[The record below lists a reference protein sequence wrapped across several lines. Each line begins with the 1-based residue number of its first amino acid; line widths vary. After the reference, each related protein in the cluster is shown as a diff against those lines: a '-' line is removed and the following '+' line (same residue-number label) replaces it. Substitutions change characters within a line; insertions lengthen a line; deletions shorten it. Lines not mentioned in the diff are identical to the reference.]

1 MYEAISH
8 EIRVRVE
15 PHYLPDQSKP
25 EAHQFLW
32 AYSITIENTGK
43 QTVQLLSRHWEIT
56 DAKGR
61 TEVVDGPGVVG
72 EQPILRPG
80 ERFSYTS
87 GAPLSTPTGFMV
99 GHYVMS
105 CEDGQSFLAE
115 VPAFSLDSPYQPL
128 KLQ

>member
-15 PHYLPDQSKP
+15 PQYLPDQSKP

-32 AYSITIENTGK
+32 AYSITIENTG
-43 QTVQLLSRHWEIT
+43 QHTVQLISRHWEIT

-72 EQPILRPG
+72 EQPILKPG

-87 GAPLSTPTGFMV
+87 GAPLTTPTGFMV
-99 GHYVMS
+99 GHYVMAF
-105 CEDGQSFLAE
+105 EDGQSFLAE